1 MLEEETP
8 WGIQRQKSYGLV
20 GRHRGPEA
28 LVSNWYRE
36 FGRIRAIIKACKTAT
51 PVLSHGRVPLVVSGD
66 NKGVLQR
73 EVGISTVQNVNTAKE
88 EGKIGPYRRDERE
101 QTKTN
106 LGTISVLLLKFVF
119 IGIA

>member
-1 MLEEETP
+1 M
-8 WGIQRQKSYGLV
+8 
-20 GRHRGPEA
+20 
-28 LVSNWYRE
+28 
-36 FGRIRAIIKACKTAT
+36 
-51 PVLSHGRVPLVVSGD
+51 VSGD
-66 NKGVLQR
+66 NKGVLQK